1 MPSAVLPFPLNSCA
15 AALLLALAASAAAA
29 QPATVQAPAAP
40 ASAAAVRDYDLP
52 AGPLGAALNRI
63 ARDAGLAL
71 TADAQ
76 LVEGRNAAPVR
87 GRFDAP
93 EALRRALAG
102 SGLELLRTDA
112 GGYTVRLGVPIS
124 TGPSAQGSARVVSLP
139 EVRVAAETDTEVAI
153 GPVHGYVAKRSVTGT
168 KTDTPIIET
177 PQSITVVTA
186 DQVEAQKAQS
196 IVDVLAYT
204 AGVGFRE
211 SSRATEAFV
220 LRGFQADGNSGSLYR
235 DGTKYS
241 SGLYQGQQEPYG
253 LERIELLRGAS
264 SVLYG
269 SAAPGGVINLVS
281 KRPTLEPLR
290 EFNVELGSFSR
301 RQVSGDF
308 GGKLSDSGEWSY
320 RVTGLL
326 RQSDT
331 FIDHVNDDRVFIAP
345 AFTWSPSAATS
356 LTLLGQYQKS
366 DSRYVA
372 AMSPFGMIKANPNG
386 RIERNRFI
394 GEPAADQDRFEDR
407 SAQLG
412 YLVEHAFSDTI
423 KLRQNLRWST
433 QDVRYGY
440 TADWGFADD
449 NQRVINRGGS
459 HTSARNRALTA
470 DTNVQ
475 IQWGSEGS
483 RHTTLVGID
492 YATLREDAE
501 RYDWKVAP
509 LDLFAPVYGSPWLN
523 PSKNIYSDNRR
534 LERTGAYM
542 QDQWKIR
549 DRWVLLAGVRYD
561 WTENGISSFVGDGS
575 WSYEKNNA
583 LTGRVGAVYLADNGL
598 APFASFSQ
606 SFEPAAGRG
615 RLGERFKPTEG
626 NQYEVGVR
634 YQPEGSRTLLTASVY
649 QLTQQN
655 RLTLDPL
662 DVGYQVQTGE
672 VRSRG
677 LELEAKTRVGSHLT
691 LLAGY
696 AYTDARTTRSNT
708 ASDVGARNPFTPR
721 HQATAWA
728 DYNMAGVGLPGVQ
741 LGGGVRYV
749 GSSTGFAFL
758 NTRVPSYAVFDLVA
772 SYTTGPWRV
781 ALNVRNLADKTYVSN
796 CTYGCFYGEARR
808 VIATATYR
816 W

>member
-1 MPSAVLPFPLNSCA
+1 MPSAVLPFRLNPSA
-15 AALLLALAASAAAA
+15 AALLLMLAASAATLSPAMAQAVNAA
-29 QPATVQAPAAP
+29 A
-40 ASAAAVRDYDLP
+40 ASAMRDYDLP
-52 AGPLGAALNRI
+52 AGPLAGSLNRI
-63 ARDAGLAL
+63 AREAGLAL
-71 TADAQ
+71 TTDAQ
-76 LVEGRNAAPVR
+76 LVEGRSAAPVR
-87 GRFDAP
+87 GRIDAP

-112 GGYTVRLGVPIS
+112 GGYTLRPGMPVSAAPLAA
-124 TGPSAQGSARVVSLP
+124 GPARVAALP
-139 EVRVAAETDTEVAI
+139 EVRVAAEADTEVAT
-153 GPVHGYVAKRSVTGT
+153 GPVDGYLARRSATGT
-168 KTDTPIIET
+168 KTDTPLVET

-186 DQVEAQKAQS
+186 GQVEAQKAQS

-204 AGVGFRE
+204 AGVGVRE

-269 SAAPGGVINLVS
+269 SAAPGGVIHLVS

-290 EFNVELGSFSR
+290 EFNVELGSFRR

-308 GGKLSDSGEWSY
+308 GGKLSEGGEWSY
-320 RVTGLL
+320 RLTGLL

-345 AFTWSPSAATS
+345 AFTWRPSAATS

-372 AMSPFGMIKANPNG
+372 AMSPFGTVEANPNG
-386 RIERNRFI
+386 RIARNRFI
-394 GEPAADQDRFEDR
+394 GEPGADQDRFEDR
-407 SAQLG
+407 SAQMG
-412 YLVEHAFSDTI
+412 YLLDHAFSDAV
-423 KLRQNLRWST
+423 KLRQN
-433 QDVRYGY
+433 VRYGY
-440 TADWGFADD
+440 TADWGFADER
-449 NQRVINRGGS
+449 QRVINRGGS
-459 HTSARNRALTA
+459 HTEGRNRAFTA
-470 DTNVQ
+470 DTSVQ
-475 IQWGSEGS
+475 VLWGSESS
-483 RHTTLVGID
+483 RHTTLAGID
-492 YATLREDAE
+492 YATLREDAA
-501 RYDWKVAP
+501 RYDWDVAP
-509 LDLFAPVYGSPWLN
+509 LDLFDPHYGSPWTH
-523 PSKNIYSDNRR
+523 PSKNTYADNRR
-534 LERTGAYM
+534 LERTGVYV

-549 DRWVLLAGVRYD
+549 DRWVLLAGGRYD
-561 WTENGISSFVGDGS
+561 WTENGVSPFVGDGH

-583 LTGRVGAVYLADNGL
+583 FTGRIGAVYLADNGL

-615 RLGERFKPTEG
+615 RQGERFKPTEG

-634 YQPEGSRTLLTASVY
+634 YQSEDSRTLLTASVY

-662 DVGYQVQTGE
+662 DMGYQVQTGE

-677 LELEAKTRVGSHLT
+677 LELEAKARVGRHLT

-708 ASDVGARNPFTPR
+708 ADEVGARNPFTPR

-728 DYNMAGVGLPGVQ
+728 DYDMGAAGLPGVQ

-796 CTYGCFYGEARR
+796 CTYGCFYGEARQ
-808 VIATATYR
+808 VIATASYR